1 MKINKKALAVLM
13 TVIFLFMAGC
23 GSKGQ
28 KKIVEVPNIVNLKLD
43 GAEKALEEEGLVLQV
58 VSSKYSETIPLD
70 YIVSQT
76 PPSGE
81 KVKEG
86 TIIKAVISNGSQN
99 VSVPVLVG
107 KTFEDAISVLQS
119 IGLSLG
125 DISEKESSSDVG
137 SILSQ
142 DPEPG
147 TILPPGAP
155 VKLTVSLGQFVL
167 MPNVIGMSSD
177 DAIALLKKQGFRISH
192 VDETNIVSVSGKVVL
207 YQYPM
212 PNLKVRKGVE
222 VRLKIS
228 K

>member
-1 MKINKKALAVLM
+1 MKINKKVL
-13 TVIFLFMAGC
+13 TVLIAAIFLFTAGC
-23 GSKGQ
+23 SGGVQ
-28 KKIVEVPNIVNLKLD
+28 KKIVEVPTVVNLKLD
-43 GAEKALEEEGLVLQV
+43 SAEKALEEKGLVLQV
-58 VSSKYSETIPLD
+58 VSSKYSETMPLD
-70 YIVSQT
+70 YIISQT
-76 PPSGE
+76 PLPGE

-99 VSVPVLVG
+99 VSVPNLVG

-125 DISEKESSSDVG
+125 DVSEKGSSDDVG

-142 DPEPG
+142 DPKPG
-147 TILPPGAP
+147 TILPPGAA

-167 MPNVIGMSSD
+167 MPNVIGMNSD
-177 DAIALLKKQGFRISH
+177 EAVALLKKQGFRISH
-192 VDETNIVSVSGKVVL
+192 IDETDTVNVRGKVVL

>member
-1 MKINKKALAVLM
+1 MDKKTLMVLIVAAL
-13 TVIFLFMAGC
+13 LFIAGC
-23 GSKGQ
+23 SGGVQ
-28 KKIVEVPNIVNLKLD
+28 KKIVEVPAVMNLKLD
-43 GAEKALEEEGLVLQV
+43 AAEKALEEKGLVLQV

-70 YIVSQT
+70 YIISQT
-76 PPSGE
+76 PLPGE

-99 VSVPVLVG
+99 VSVPNLVG

-125 DISEKESSSDVG
+125 DVSEKESSNDVG

-142 DPEPG
+142 DPGPG
-147 TILPPGAP
+147 TILPPGAA

-167 MPNVIGMSSD
+167 MPNVIGMNSD
-177 DAIALLKKQGFRISH
+177 EAVALLKKQGFRISH
-192 VDETNIVSVSGKVVL
+192 IDETDTVNVQGKVVL